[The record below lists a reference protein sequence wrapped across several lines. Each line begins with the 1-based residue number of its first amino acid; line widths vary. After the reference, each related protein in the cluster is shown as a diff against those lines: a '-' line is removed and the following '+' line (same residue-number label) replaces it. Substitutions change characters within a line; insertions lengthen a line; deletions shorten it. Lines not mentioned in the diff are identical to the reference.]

1 MRVITGRAKGHRL
14 KAPKGLGTRPM
25 LDRVKESLFSVL
37 EGYGRIQGRVLDLY
51 AGTGSLGIEFLSRG
65 AAAADFV
72 EQNPGVCAIIRD
84 NLKHTK
90 LDMLGR
96 VHTMPV
102 ERFLLGH
109 RGVGHYD
116 YIMMDPP
123 YADPTIERTIALVQE
138 VGVGHEGSLL
148 IVGHSPRVTLADSY
162 PGLFRIKFR
171 RLGDSCFS
179 IYEHGDGTAPDDVG
193 SDEGLHESADEPPA

>member
-25 LDRVKESLFSVL
+25 LDRVKESLFSAL
-37 EGYGRIQGRVLDLY
+37 ESQGRIGGHVLDLY

-65 AAAADFV
+65 AAEADFV
-72 EQNPGVCAIIRD
+72 EQSAHVCTIIRE

-90 LDMLGR
+90 LEPYAR

-102 ERFLLGH
+102 ERFLH
-109 RGVGHYD
+109 SRRGAGLYD
-116 YIMMDPP
+116 FIMMDPP
-123 YADPTIERTIALVQE
+123 YADPAIERTLRLVAE
-138 VGVGHEGSLL
+138 TGVGRPGALL
-148 IVGHSPRVTLADSY
+148 IVGHSPRVNLADSY
-162 PGLFRIKFR
+162 PGLNRIKFR

-179 IYEHGDGTAPDDVG
+179 IYELGDFAGPHAVDQIAEAPQ
-193 SDEGLHESADEPPA
+193 EA

>member
-37 EGYGRIQGRVLDLY
+37 EGYGRIRGRVLDLY

-65 AAAADFV
+65 ASAADFV
-72 EQNPGVCAIIRD
+72 EQSAHVCAIIRE
-84 NLKHTK
+84 NLRHTR
-90 LDMLGR
+90 LDELGR
-96 VHTMPV
+96 VHNTPV
-102 ERFLLGH
+102 ERFLLAN

-123 YADPTIERTIALVQE
+123 YADPAIERTVNLVSE
-138 VGVGHEGSLL
+138 LGLGHDGSLL
-148 IVGHSPRVTLADSY
+148 IVGHSPRVVLADTY

-179 IYEHGDGTAPDDVG
+179 IYEHGAAPPETVTTEDGA
-193 SDEGLHESADEPPA
+193 A